1 MVQDEV
7 RAAARAL
14 SIEYA
19 IRDVVVPAT
28 ALEAQG
34 HDIIKL
40 NIGDPIAYPGLPTPQ
55 HMVDAYAEAV
65 QNGMNG
71 YSPSYGLPALREAVA
86 KEEQSKG
93 WPATSD
99 DIYVC
104 HGVTEAL
111 QLLFAAVLEEGDVVL
126 APGPHYPPYMAY
138 PQMYGASTIEYHLD
152 ANDGWK
158 IDLADLESKMSEH
171 VRFVVLI
178 NPNNPTGNVATPE
191 EVDAVLRIVKDWPQ
205 CMVIAD
211 EIYDGLD
218 FTGHHVSVA
227 SRSRDVPVV
236 TLNGVSKV
244 FFAPGWRIGWF
255 GLHDP
260 LKALGE
266 VREALERLLRSR
278 LCASTP
284 AQQGYLAAVT
294 GRGWVHTWNASK
306 HNGKGA
312 WTESPQSRGLR
323 LKHLGVRSTC
333 SYASPMGHGHRTTN
347 SSCWICFTKSMF
359 CWCMGVDSVPTKA
372 RVTFD
377 WSTWP
382 TYRFWTKPLTAS
394 SASSTGTGKQPCR
407 RWILEQA
414 LTPLKHEPSAGD
426 FAGHGLAP
434 SCRCCT
440 GGHRSAERAES

>member
-1 MVQDEV
+1 MTQGEV

-19 IRDVVVPAT
+19 IRDVVVPAM
-28 ALEAQG
+28 ALEAEG

-55 HMVDAYAEAV
+55 HMVDAYSEAV

-86 KEEQSKG
+86 EEERSKG

-138 PQMYGASTIEYHLD
+138 PQMYGASTVEYHLD

-158 IDLADLESKMSEH
+158 IDLTDLESKMSEH

-191 EVDAVLRIVKDWPQ
+191 EVDAVLGIVKDWPQ

-211 EIYDGLD
+211 EIYDALD

-227 SRSRDVPVV
+227 SRSSDVPVV

-260 LKALGE
+260 LGTLGE

-284 AQQGYLAAVT
+284 AQQGYLAGLT
-294 GRGWVHTWNASK
+294 GDRSWMGAYMDRVQAQRQRCLDRIATIEGLEVEAPGGAFYMFIRLTDRAWASNDKQFVLDLLHEEHVLLVHGSGFSP
-306 HNGKGA
+306 HRGKGHVRLVYLA
-312 WTESPQSRGLR
+312 DVSVLDEAFDRIDRFLNRHRQAGITE
-323 LKHLGVRSTC
+323 
-333 SYASPMGHGHRTTN
+333 M
-347 SSCWICFTKSMF
+347 
-359 CWCMGVDSVPTKA
+359 DS
-372 RVTFD
+372 
-377 WSTWP
+377 
-382 TYRFWTKPLTAS
+382 
-394 SASSTGTGKQPCR
+394 
-407 RWILEQA
+407 
-414 LTPLKHEPSAGD
+414 
-426 FAGHGLAP
+426 
-434 SCRCCT
+434 
-440 GGHRSAERAES
+440 